1 MNVKFLTEDQSLE
14 AVGIPECRVR
24 CGCGGTIGADPQQG
38 EEGAWRVRSPAAAG
52 LFGAVKKPVGSRLDQ
67 VIRRCHNRSA
77 VKGTLEAATVT
88 DVKEK
93 KQKDKSIN
101 SLVFYF
107 DMHSTIYAR
116 RPAQYSCF
124 VHAVILSEPPPLLG
138 WQVSRKTR
146 TIFSGGRCSPPTYQI
161 TDHEKSFLSGNGSR
175 AYFVWEFSGCAAD
188 GREQG
193 KKKKS

>member
-38 EEGAWRVRSPAAAG
+38 EEGAWRIRSPAAAG

-93 KQKDKSIN
+93 TKRKIQRIN
-101 SLVFYF
+101 
-107 DMHSTIYAR
+107 
-116 RPAQYSCF
+116 Q
-124 VHAVILSEPPPLLG
+124 
-138 WQVSRKTR
+138 
-146 TIFSGGRCSPPTYQI
+146 
-161 TDHEKSFLSGNGSR
+161 
-175 AYFVWEFSGCAAD
+175 
-188 GREQG
+188 
-193 KKKKS
+193 